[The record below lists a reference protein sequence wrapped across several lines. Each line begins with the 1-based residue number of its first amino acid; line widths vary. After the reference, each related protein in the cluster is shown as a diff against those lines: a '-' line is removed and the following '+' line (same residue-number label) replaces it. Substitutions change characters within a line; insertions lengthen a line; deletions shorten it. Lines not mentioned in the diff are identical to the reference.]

1 ARPHGVLR
9 LRDRRDD
16 QGGAASDRDDHL
28 EQREG
33 AARRVPAPLLLP
45 LHQVPRARDDAEDR
59 RRALSAHQAEAGQ
72 RGAER
77 LLPDPRSARPQ
88 EEAVDQRIA
97 RLAEAA
103 LERGRVARGAAREGP
118 DQADPAAARR
128 AAQERTGRAS
138 VRAAGV
144 FGTAGEPELMRAT
157 AALAAVTIC
166 GPFVAMSA
174 QSGENLCD
182 HLRAFERA
190 PMETAENGKPGRR
203 WVELHWIGGW
213 TDFTTGWHMEC
224 RDSGAMASKALCAWL
239 SNNTTFEFSNGV
251 PMTFLEC

>member
-1 ARPHGVLR
+1 
-9 LRDRRDD
+9 
-16 QGGAASDRDDHL
+16 
-28 EQREG
+28 
-33 AARRVPAPLLLP
+33 
-45 LHQVPRARDDAEDR
+45 
-59 RRALSAHQAEAGQ
+59 
-72 RGAER
+72 
-77 LLPDPRSARPQ
+77 
-88 EEAVDQRIA
+88 
-97 RLAEAA
+97 
-103 LERGRVARGAAREGP
+103 
-118 DQADPAAARR
+118 
-128 AAQERTGRAS
+128 
-138 VRAAGV
+138 
-144 FGTAGEPELMRAT
+144 MRAT

-251 PMTFLEC
+251 PMTFLECYTYRRPQVFAEWYPLFGATHVWGKEDDRFMTLEADFRERKAVHLAMRWSVVPLGFNQESYKPGPMISNADNPLLDN

>member
-59 RRALSAHQAEAGQ
+59 RRALSEHQAEAGQ

-77 LLPDPRSARPQ
+77 LLPDPRRAGT
-88 EEAVDQRIA
+88 EE
-97 RLAEAA
+97 ES
-103 LERGRVARGAAREGP
+103 

-128 AAQERTGRAS
+128 PPQERAGRAP
-138 VRAAGV
+138 VRAPGVPGAAGKPQLTVRELGGTMVRLAVLV
-144 FGTAGEPELMRAT
+144 FLAS
-157 AALAAVTIC
+157 AAAAVAANA
-166 GPFVAMSA
+166 PAPPSSA
-174 QSGENLCD
+174 PNEAPAPRERQPVYKSIWREDGTGNIV
-182 HLRAFERA
+182 HLQ
-190 PMETAENGKPGRR
+190 
-203 WVELHWIGGW
+203 
-213 TDFTTGWHMEC
+213 
-224 RDSGAMASKALCAWL
+224 
-239 SNNTTFEFSNGV
+239 
-251 PMTFLEC
+251 